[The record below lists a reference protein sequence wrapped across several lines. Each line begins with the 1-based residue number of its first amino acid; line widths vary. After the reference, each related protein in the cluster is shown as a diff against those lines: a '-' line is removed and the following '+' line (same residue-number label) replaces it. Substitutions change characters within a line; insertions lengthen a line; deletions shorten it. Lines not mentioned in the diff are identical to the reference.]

1 MPTIFFNEFENVWNF
16 NGPEFFKRLQIKKR
30 VISKDVYLQQFGF
43 RVTTKLEYL
52 HILSVGNVS
61 SNLTQLQLIV
71 NTLEEHM
78 NTLQIVVV
86 VISERHN

>member
-1 MPTIFFNEFENVWNF
+1 MFEI
-16 NGPEFFKRLQIKKR
+16 PEFFLRLQI
-30 VISKDVYLQQFGF
+30 VNSEDVYVQQFGF
-43 RVTTKLEYL
+43 TVTIKLEHL

-61 SNLTQLQLIV
+61 LNLTQLQLIV

>member
-1 MPTIFFNEFENVWNF
+1 MPTIFFNVFENVWNF
-16 NGPEFFKRLQIKKR
+16 NGPEFFQRLQIKKR

-61 SNLTQLQLIV
+61 SNLAQLQLIV
-71 NTLEEHM
+71 NTLDEHKEA
-78 NTLQIVVV
+78 
-86 VISERHN
+86 ERIFSGRFDFYY

>member
-1 MPTIFFNEFENVWNF
+1 MNLKMFEIPMVLNFFW
-16 NGPEFFKRLQIKKR
+16 RLQI
-30 VISKDVYLQQFGF
+30 VILEDVYVQQFGF
-43 RVTTKLEYL
+43 TATTKIEPL

-71 NTLEEHM
+71 STLEEHM

>member
-1 MPTIFFNEFENVWNF
+1 M
-16 NGPEFFKRLQIKKR
+16 
-30 VISKDVYLQQFGF
+30 GF
-43 RVTTKLEYL
+43 TVTTKLEHL

-78 NTLQIVVV
+78 NALQIVAV
-86 VISERHN
+86 VISGRYN